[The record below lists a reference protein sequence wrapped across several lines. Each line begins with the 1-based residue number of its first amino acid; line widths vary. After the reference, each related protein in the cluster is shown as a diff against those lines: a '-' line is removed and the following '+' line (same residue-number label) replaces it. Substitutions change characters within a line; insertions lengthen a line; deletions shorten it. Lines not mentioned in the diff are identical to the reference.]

1 MLAVPQLLIAL
12 GAIFLAALVFD
23 AVGRRTRLPRV
34 TLLLLFGFAVGP
46 SGLDWLPD
54 VTAAWFPVVANLALV
69 MVGFLLGGGLTRR
82 TLRERGWP
90 VLAVSASAVVVTFAV
105 VWLGMWAIGAP
116 PVVAL
121 LLAAIA
127 TATDPAASADVVH
140 ETRHESGFSRT
151 LIAIVA
157 VDDVWGLLVFSVAFA
172 LGLLFLHSEGSAVE
186 LRETTVVTH
195 AFWELGGAMALGV
208 ALGLPM
214 ALLTGRIE
222 PGEPSLY
229 EALGLV
235 LLCGGLAMWLEVSFL
250 LASMV
255 LGVTVANL
263 ARHHTRPFHAIE
275 GIEWP
280 SMILFFVLAGATL
293 DVGVLAEAG
302 VWLVAYL
309 VLRVVGRLLGAY
321 LGGWLPP
328 ADRTVRRW
336 MGMALLPQAGVA
348 LGMALVAADRLPGV
362 GASLLPL
369 VVASTVVFEVLGPV
383 ATRVALDR
391 AAREEGAA

>member
-1 MLAVPQLLIAL
+1 
-12 GAIFLAALVFD
+12 
-23 AVGRRTRLPRV
+23 
-34 TLLLLFGFAVGP
+34 
-46 SGLDWLPD
+46 
-54 VTAAWFPVVANLALV
+54 
-69 MVGFLLGGGLTRR
+69 
-82 TLRERGWP
+82 
-90 VLAVSASAVVVTFAV
+90 
-105 VWLGMWAIGAP
+105 
-116 PVVAL
+116 
-121 LLAAIA
+121 
-127 TATDPAASADVVH
+127 
-140 ETRHESGFSRT
+140 
-151 LIAIVA
+151 
-157 VDDVWGLLVFSVAFA
+157 
-172 LGLLFLHSEGSAVE
+172 
-186 LRETTVVTH
+186 
-195 AFWELGGAMALGV
+195 
-208 ALGLPM
+208 
-214 ALLTGRIE
+214 
-222 PGEPSLY
+222 
-229 EALGLV
+229 
-235 LLCGGLAMWLEVSFL
+235 MWLEVSFL

>member
-1 MLAVPQLLIAL
+1 
-12 GAIFLAALVFD
+12 
-23 AVGRRTRLPRV
+23 
-34 TLLLLFGFAVGP
+34 
-46 SGLDWLPD
+46 
-54 VTAAWFPVVANLALV
+54 VVANLALV